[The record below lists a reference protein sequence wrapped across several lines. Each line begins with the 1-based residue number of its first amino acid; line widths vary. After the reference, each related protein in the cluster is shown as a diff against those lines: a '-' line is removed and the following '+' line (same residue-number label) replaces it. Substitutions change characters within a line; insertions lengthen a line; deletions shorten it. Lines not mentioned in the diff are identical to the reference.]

1 MLVGEVG
8 FGIGEKSELVPNFT
22 PQVLL
27 EKLLSMLAEEI
38 ESILALVAE
47 LVLTR
52 AFSSVSELRV
62 MV

>member
-22 PQVLL
+22 PQVLF
-27 EKLLSMLAEEI
+27 EKLFNALEAEI
-38 ESILALVAE
+38 ESILAFVFE
-47 LVLTR
+47 LALTK